1 MRSGRAIYVLFIG
14 MLAGCSTQQLQD
26 FHTFL
31 HEPVAF
37 GKPAAAER
45 PIEPAVC
52 KPAATVL
59 TLTPG
64 QRALTIGVWMYEDGD
79 YARSETYLMNA
90 LSQEISDADRIKAHK
105 YLAFILCADNRQIA
119 CRAEFREALAIN
131 PKFELDVSEEGHPLW
146 GPVFRSLRATAAGR

>member
-14 MLAGCSTQQLQD
+14 MLAGCSTQQLQG
-26 FHTFL
+26 FHTFP
-31 HEPVAF
+31 HEPAQS
-37 GKPAAAER
+37 GKPAA
-45 PIEPAVC
+45 IEPAAC
-52 KPAATVL
+52 KPAATAL

-79 YARSETYLMNA
+79 YARSETYLLNA